1 MSLDEHTEDS
11 LRVGGVLVAAV
22 GLMFLPVRNYVFDK
36 GDQSAFHDAS
46 ELATMVGVALGL
58 IVVGLLAFA
67 LSFAIR
73 GELSD

>member
-1 MSLDEHTEDS
+1 MSTLKTV

-46 ELATMVGVALGL
+46 ELGAMLGFAGGL
-58 IVVGLLAFA
+58 IAVGAIAFA
-67 LSFAIR
+67 LSYAIR
-73 GELSD
+73 GDVGD